1 MCKINAMK
9 GFHDPF
15 QLFKLVPDK
24 AGIMK
29 SLLFVALGTLFFST
43 PILAQDNYPIPNAE
57 VQDLEGNTFQTE
69 GLANDGNPMIIS
81 FWATWCKPCIAE
93 LSAIHDQYEDLQDE
107 TGLKLVAVSIDDVRN
122 VAKVAPFVY
131 GRNWTYEVFCDPNG
145 NFKRAL
151 SVNTVPH
158 TFLVNGEGQIVWQH
172 NSYNPGD
179 EEELFDLVRKL
190 AKGEAIKGH

>member
-1 MCKINAMK
+1 M

-15 QLFKLVPDK
+15 QLFKLVLNK

-69 GLANDGNPMIIS
+69 SLANDGNPMIIS

-107 TGLKLVAVSIDDVRN
+107 TGLKLVAVSVDDVRN

-131 GRNWTYEVFCDPNG
+131 GRNWNYEVYCDPNG

-190 AKGEAIKGH
+190 ANGEAIKGH

>member
-1 MCKINAMK
+1 
-9 GFHDPF
+9 
-15 QLFKLVPDK
+15 
-24 AGIMK
+24 MK
-29 SLLFVALGTLFFST
+29 SLLFVLLGTLCFTTSAM
-43 PILAQDNYPIPNAE
+43 AQDNYPIPNAE

-69 GLANDGNPMIIS
+69 GLTNEGKPMIIS

-131 GRNWTYEVFCDPNG
+131 GRNWNYEIYCDPNG

-190 AKGEAIKGH
+190 ASGEAIQGH

>member
-1 MCKINAMK
+1 
-9 GFHDPF
+9 
-15 QLFKLVPDK
+15 
-24 AGIMK
+24 MK

-43 PILAQDNYPIPNAE
+43 AIQAQDNYPIPNAE

-69 GLANDGNPMIIS
+69 GLTNDGNPMIVS

-131 GRNWTYEVFCDPNG
+131 GRNWDYEVYCDPNG

-158 TFLVNGEGQIVWQH
+158 TFLVNGDGQIVWQH

-190 AKGEAIKGH
+190 ANGEAIKGH

>member
-1 MCKINAMK
+1 MCKINPRK

-15 QLFKLVPDK
+15 QLFKLVPNK
-24 AGIMK
+24 AEIMK
-29 SLLFVALGTLFFST
+29 SLLFVLIGTLFFANSAV
-43 PILAQDNYPIPNAE
+43 AQDNYPIPNAE

-69 GLANDGNPMIIS
+69 GLTNEGKPMIIS

-131 GRNWTYEVFCDPNG
+131 GRNWNYEIYCDPNG

-158 TFLVNGEGQIVWQH
+158 TFLVNGKGQIVWQH

-190 AKGEAIKGH
+190 ANGEAIQGH